1 MQGTDRL
8 LVQSERHGV
17 SVCSGLWAL
26 PKQLNWIIAFG
37 RQTHVCLMNNA
48 SDVDTNWRQL
58 ANTTDRY
65 VRRRQSDL
73 LLSLMKQ
80 LVCMHRMWHTRWQW
94 LLLMFF
100 NVLCK
105 TTTSTTGDNPYQT
118 ALPAYRHV
126 TCSPRIA
133 RVRRVDAVNSQ
144 FVGNILQ
151 VLDNLCIRTMI
162 VRHV

>member
-1 MQGTDRL
+1 M
-8 LVQSERHGV
+8 

-48 SDVDTNWRQL
+48 SDVDTDWRQL

-100 NVLCK
+100 LMFYAK
-105 TTTSTTGDNPYQT
+105 QQLQQPETILTKPQ
-118 ALPAYRHV
+118 YRH
-126 TCSPRIA
+126 TGMSHAHPELLA
-133 RVRRVDAVNSQ
+133 
-144 FVGNILQ
+144 FVALM
-151 VLDNLCIRTMI
+151 LWIRSLLAISFKFWITFASG
-162 VRHV
+162 RW